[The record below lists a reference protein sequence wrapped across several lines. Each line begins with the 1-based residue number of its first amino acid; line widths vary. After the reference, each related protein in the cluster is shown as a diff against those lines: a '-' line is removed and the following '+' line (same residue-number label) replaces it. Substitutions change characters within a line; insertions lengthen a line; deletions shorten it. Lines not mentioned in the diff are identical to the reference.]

1 MTSTYKVTYYKPNLA
16 GSRTMNVQAEYNFE
30 AEDLVRGMVPGA
42 DVINCQEI
50 RGGSSSSSF
59 DGGSG
64 CGSAM
69 ILGSLL
75 LIGAVI
81 AYWYIVIPV
90 AIIIGIIWY
99 YINNN

>member
-1 MTSTYKVTYYKPNLA
+1 
-16 GSRTMNVQAEYNFE
+16 MNVQAEYHSE

-42 DVINCQEI
+42 DIINSQEVKN
-50 RGGSSSSSF
+50 GASSSSMDF
-59 DGGSG
+59 GDW
-64 CGSAM
+64 GSAA
-69 ILGSLL
+69 ILGALL
-75 LIGAVI
+75 AIGVVI